1 MIAKLDLS
9 GTNIKVE
16 KLSPAQSVT
25 ADFNQVYFRNLD
37 DGIIVGD
44 NGAVY
49 IVSNASGNL
58 LWYPVTGAPSSDIT
72 HVYSNSASV
81 GVVTMG
87 GNVYRMDITGT
98 ATNFSGTFSQ
108 LTTGTN
114 YYSQLSENGSNL
126 FALNASSSPQ
136 VATFATSSPEPHP

>member
-1 MIAKLDLS
+1 MIISLDLS
-9 GTNIKVE
+9 GTNTKVE
-16 KLSPAQSVT
+16 KLSPTQSVT

-37 DGIIVGD
+37 DGMIVGD

-87 GNVYRMDITGT
+87 GKKTQT
-98 ATNFSGTFSQ
+98 TNPFRRYK
-108 LTTGTN
+108 LTILHRN
-114 YYSQLSENGSNL
+114 YSQ
-126 FALNASSSPQ
+126 PQ
-136 VATFATSSPEPHP
+136 IPNITSV